1 MSEISSSSQQRLCR
15 VEAALYSAGRP
26 LAYEEI
32 MPIARTKSDR
42 VVTKLL
48 KTLEEVYQ
56 KRLCA
61 LEIIFL
67 DDERVALQL
76 KPRFEKLVQQFNH
89 RPLLTVGPLKT
100 LSYIAFHQPVDQRQV
115 INDRGH
121 HVYAHLRM
129 MDDIGLITRERTPE
143 RSYIIRTTSFFGDYF
158 GFSHNPERSKL
169 QLKKIFRDLK
179 ITKLENGSSD
189 FGLEELGLD
198 DIEEELTDSGD
209 RLAQRLPEYT
219 SATNHGL

>member
-1 MSEISSSSQQRLCR
+1 
-15 VEAALYSAGRP
+15 
-26 LAYEEI
+26 
-32 MPIARTKSDR
+32 
-42 VVTKLL
+42 VTKLL
-48 KTLEEVYQ
+48 KNLEEVYQ

-61 LEIIFL
+61 LEVKFL
-67 DDERVALQL
+67 NDGRVGLQL
-76 KPRFEKLVQQFNH
+76 KPKFEKLVQQFNH

-115 INDRGH
+115 INDRGS

-129 MDDIGLITRERTPE
+129 MEDIGLITRERTEE

-189 FGLEELGLD
+189 YGLDELGLD
-198 DIEEELTDSGD
+198 DIEEELADSGD
-209 RLAQRLPEYT
+209 RLSQGLPEYT
-219 SATNHGL
+219 SATNQGS